1 VLRTIVEIAAELGG
15 VRLPGRFGEAFRRMA
30 TTTYL
35 GRAGTAK
42 RPQMGEADSRES
54 PRVRESPASVSLR
67 AVPSLSFGRPR
78 LATPQ
83 SYFRRMAA
91 YPEAMNSR
99 LDAKSRRAAW
109 WSTRQPA

>member
-1 VLRTIVEIAAELGG
+1 
-15 VRLPGRFGEAFRRMA
+15 MA
-30 TTTYL
+30 TTTSL

-42 RPQMGEADSRES
+42 RPQMGEADL
-54 PRVRESPASVSLR
+54 RESPASVSLR

-99 LDAKSRRAAW
+99 LDAKYRRAAC
-109 WSTRQPA
+109 WSTRGSLHRVPITVGKA